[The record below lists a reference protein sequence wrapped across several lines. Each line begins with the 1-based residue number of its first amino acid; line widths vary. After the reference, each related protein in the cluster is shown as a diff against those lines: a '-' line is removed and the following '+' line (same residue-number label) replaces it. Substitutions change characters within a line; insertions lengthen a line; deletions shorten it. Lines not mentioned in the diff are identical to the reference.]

1 MAKQRAEKTRPPVVD
16 EALRRQVAQWVKEAL
31 GELLEE
37 DGTGV
42 DQAVAAPNPMR
53 YSRGAGRDDARRDPA
68 YRRTIHKKEV

>member
-1 MAKQRAEKTRPPVVD
+1 MAKQRAEKTRPQVVD
-16 EALRRQVAQWVKEAL
+16 EALRQQVAQWVKEAL
-31 GELLEE
+31 GKLLAE

-53 YSRGAGRDDARRDPA
+53 YSRRAGGVDARRDPA